1 MFPSTINALMRQQ
14 IIYMFPRFCLDSHA
28 ASVHQITKNNIQVSQ
43 RKVSSSM
50 RKPQSS
56 TAIPNNSKTQALLH
70 VKIKRQSFQAFK
82 FWKKKQDL
90 DEVVGKHCGINL
102 IYSSFYRG
110 FKDARPSERN
120 TSATPQF
127 IRKDSTAAR
136 VIVILDR

>member
-1 MFPSTINALMRQQ
+1 MWRLRDNHF
-14 IIYMFPRFCLDSHA
+14 
-28 ASVHQITKNNIQVSQ
+28 K
-43 RKVSSSM
+43 
-50 RKPQSS
+50 
-56 TAIPNNSKTQALLH
+56 LLN
-70 VKIKRQSFQAFK
+70 FG
-82 FWKKKQDL
+82 KKKQDL